1 MGSTECCGN
10 CHDLPSVSQD
20 LKSPRGHIYCLEEKY
35 LRSAEKMTSIYDT
48 EFDINCAGG
57 ITSAPCAA
65 YIGKITNSVA
75 TEQMNRKDAAMTSVM
90 AFSQRIYDADRNATI
105 AQTRSND
112 LKNAL
117 GSIDGINAA
126 ANNGLKSDL
135 DVTRRQFEINEYH
148 YYNKLDTLFFL
159 QLLFISVLVMA
170 ILIYFNRRGTLTTK
184 MTGILTAILA
194 VLLIVIG
201 VSRYFYTERTRD
213 RRLWHRRYFQSEKDP
228 GPDLITRCPGPS
240 SATEVN
246 LNALFDKQDIACAI
260 ETKDAI
266 KAWAKS
272 ANDEAKAQMNTSAI
286 PISVF
291 SQFGYT
297 KPASCNRR

>member
-1 MGSTECCGN
+1 
-10 CHDLPSVSQD
+10 L
-20 LKSPRGHIYCLEEKY
+20 LEEKY
-35 LRSAEKMTSIYDT
+35 LRSAEKMGSIYDT
-48 EFDINCAGG
+48 EFDRNCADGILAPSCSAY
-57 ITSAPCAA
+57 ITS
-65 YIGKITNSVA
+65 VA
-75 TEQMNRKDAAMTSVM
+75 NTLTTDQMNRKDAAVTSVM
-90 AFSQRIYDADRNATI
+90 AFSQRIYDADRNATL
-105 AQTRSND
+105 AQTRSTD
-112 LKNAL
+112 LKNAMD
-117 GSIDGINAA
+117 SITSINAS
-126 ANNGLKSDL
+126 ANNGLKRDL

-213 RRLWHRRYFQSEKDP
+213 RRLWHRRYFQTEKDP

-240 SATEVN
+240 STTNVN
-246 LNALFDKQDIACAI
+246 LNALFDAEDITCAI

-266 KAWAKS
+266 KAWANS
-272 ANDEAKAQMNTSAI
+272 ANEEAKSQINTSAI
-286 PISVF
+286 PESVF

-297 KPASCNRR
+297 KPTSCKRK